1 MISRKSKIVD
11 KEGGKEKYPNVEI
24 SVIDNTVSLQ
34 ERQIPT
40 VGKGTLASVADG
52 KGTLV
57 PFGVFCRRKG
67 GAPAAHSLL

>member
-1 MISRKSKIVD
+1 MD

-40 VGKGTLASVADG
+40 VGIGTLASVTDG
-52 KGTLV
+52 KGTL
-57 PFGVFCRRKG
+57 
-67 GAPAAHSLL
+67 